1 MNLASDEKL
10 VGPILRG
17 MDVDLIDAVIEAI
30 EADNPGSEVAVDDQ
44 GGYVRIGVDR
54 RCRLSRTSLE
64 QALGRS
70 FPLSELEPSLSS
82 FAGRVRT
89 ADDEI
94 VWYLEREEA

>member
-1 MNLASDEKL
+1 MAVVSEVKL

-30 EADNPGSEVAVDDQ
+30 EIDNPGSEVVVDDQ

-54 RCRLSRTSLE
+54 RCRLSRASLE
-64 QALGRS
+64 EVLGRS
-70 FPLSELEPSLSS
+70 FPLSELEPALSS

-94 VWYLEREEA
+94 VWFLEREGE